1 MILYIELMVR
11 EFSTFGTYYGH
22 KTNEN
27 KYIKDI
33 IDKLDLSKIEYI
45 IEPFCGMFGF
55 SYYFYDKF
63 KDKKFIFIDNNETL
77 ISFLNDVKLN
87 GLDKYFEY
95 FKENAYK
102 LYEDYNNWLELRRKI
117 ERYKEYSLYEFFL
130 YFRLA
135 GHARTLHYYKKQ
147 YDKIKLKKQLD
158 SIVDISRYD
167 KLLDIINRS
176 EFIQGDYSL
185 VINNKKYDDEKY
197 LIYLD
202 PPYLESYNCVYSS
215 YHLLNNSDAYTIDN
229 TKIYIDIKYMYD
241 SFNKSK
247 LIMIL
252 NKNAIIDYLFNDYI
266 YDSYNKIYQSFKKK
280 SIHNIIIKNI

>member
-1 MILYIELMVR
+1 MVR
-11 EFSTFGTYYGH
+11 EFTTFGTYLGH

-33 IDKLDLSKIEYI
+33 IEKLDLSKIEYI

-77 ISFLNDVKLN
+77 IRFFNDVKLN
-87 GLDKYFEY
+87 GLNKYLDY
-95 FKENAYK
+95 VKENAYK
-102 LYEDYNNWLELRRKI
+102 LYEDYNNWLELKRKI
-117 ERYKEYSLYEFFL
+117 ERNNNNNDFSLYEYFL
-130 YFRLA
+130 YWRLV
-135 GHARTLHYYKKQ
+135 GHAKTLHYYNSKRCDNIKKH
-147 YDKIKLKKQLD
+147 LD
-158 SIVDISRYD
+158 SIVDISRYN
-167 KLLDIINRS
+167 KLLDIINIS
-176 EFIQGDYSL
+176 EFIYGDYSL
-185 VINNKKYDDEKY
+185 IINNKEYDNEKY

-202 PPYLESYNCVYSS
+202 PPYLDSYNRDYSS
-215 YHLLNNSDAYTIDN
+215 YKKINNSDGYIIDN
-229 TKIYIDIKYMYD
+229 TKLYIDIKYMFD

-280 SIHNIIIKNI
+280 SIHNIICKNI